1 MADFDLD
8 LQTAE
13 GEMDGSIDGDRV
25 VLGILDGGTPADE
38 WVETVAA
45 GNTLVLDVEGE
56 LPELAEGFAPRLT
69 ELGAELMHFR
79 GKLVVVPP
87 DQNIDTSRLG

>member
-13 GEMDGSIDGDRV
+13 GEMDATVDGDRV

-45 GNTLVLDVEGE
+45 GNVLVLDVDGD
-56 LPELAEGFAPRLT
+56 LTELAEPFAPRLN
-69 ELGAELMHFR
+69 EMGAELMHFR
-79 GKLVVVPP
+79 GKLVVAPP
-87 DQNIDTSRLG
+87 DRDIDTSRLD

>member
-1 MADFDLD
+1 MSDFDLD

-13 GEMDGSIDGDRV
+13 GEMDESPPGDRV
-25 VLGILDGGTPADE
+25 VLGILDGATDPEE

-45 GNTLVLDVEGE
+45 GNTLVLHVDGD
-56 LPELAEGFAPRLT
+56 LTSLAEGFAPQLN

-79 GKLVVVPP
+79 EKLVVSPP
-87 DQNIDTSRLG
+87 GRTIDPSRLN